1 MDKYIPPYDI
11 TDEMLELVSEITED
25 LGKLSSMNDLERL
38 PRLRRVNRIRSIQSS
53 LAIENNTLSL
63 EQVTD
68 VIDGKHVLGPQD
80 DIIAVKN
87 AFSVYKMLPELDPFS
102 LEDLLKAHGTM
113 MHGLVEGV
121 GELRTSSVGVI
132 NAQGKVIHVAPP
144 HDMVKELMEQL
155 FDWMKT
161 SKTQMLIRS
170 SIFHYEFEFIHPFA
184 DGNGRTGRLW
194 QTARAGSPFLNGSRS
209 KISSRTIRTNITVR
223 SVFLRRRENQ
233 TALSCLCSKS
243 FKRRCRSL
251 QGIHVDIKTILLVR
265 LKRLCPLCNRI
276 P

>member
-80 DIIAVKN
+80 DIIAVKK

-144 HDMVKELMEQL
+144 HNMVQGLMEQL
-155 FDWMKT
+155 YD
-161 SKTQMLIRS
+161 
-170 SIFHYEFEFIHPFA
+170 
-184 DGNGRTGRLW
+184 
-194 QTARAGSPFLNGSRS
+194 
-209 KISSRTIRTNITVR
+209 
-223 SVFLRRRENQ
+223 
-233 TALSCLCSKS
+233 
-243 FKRRCRSL
+243 
-251 QGIHVDIKTILLVR
+251 
-265 LKRLCPLCNRI
+265 
-276 P
+276 